1 MQAFYTGAIRISKQ
15 NVEIAQQSMAA
26 FNRAGGMVEREAIL
40 LVLRDLIVLIVV
52 VAFLLWAAYEITRED
67 RR

>member
-1 MQAFYTGAIRISKQ
+1 
-15 NVEIAQQSMAA
+15 VEIAQQSMAA